1 MKKSTVLL
9 AAASLAACGAASAQ
23 SSVNLYGSIDLSP
36 AHVSNQNG
44 GTWNGLVGGTTQP
57 DRIGL
62 RGVEDLGGGM
72 QANFWLEGGIAP
84 QTGAQINPTAFFN
97 RNATVG
103 LAGGFGALTLGNQGD
118 LMFDWVGKTA
128 NGYQLQNF
136 FAFHPG
142 NFDNLAET
150 FAYNNAV
157 RYNTPTW
164 GGLTLG
170 AEYGFNSAPAGAPTN
185 RNTSVGANYLDGP
198 LRVAAAWSEQNNR
211 TLRGFA
217 PFAAATGLPA
227 TGAMSKVTNAGIGA
241 TYRFTAFG
249 VNAAYSQSKL
259 EAGTVSATMRNLD
272 LGLAYHLTPAT
283 TLNAGYTRSKLVSSS
298 WNTYSL
304 MLMYGFSKR
313 TQAYVQG
320 TFQQASQGQLALL
333 NGVGGPS
340 SDSHQNI
347 VGIGMHHSF

>member
-9 AAASLAACGAASAQ
+9 AASLAVCGAASAQ
-23 SSVNLYGSIDLSP
+23 SSVNLYGSIDQSV
-36 AHVSNQNG
+36 AHVSNLNG
-44 GTWNGLVGGTTQP
+44 GSVTNLYGGTTQP
-57 DRIGL
+57 DRIGF

-84 QTGAQINPTAFFN
+84 QTGAQINPTALFN

-103 LAGGFGALTLGNQGD
+103 LAGAFGSLTLGNQGD
-118 LMFDWVGKTA
+118 LMFDWVGKTS

-170 AEYGFNSAPAGAPTN
+170 AVYGFNSAAPGAPTN
-185 RNTSVGANYLDGP
+185 RNTSVGANYVQGP
-198 LRVAAAWSEQNNR
+198 LRVAAAYSEQDHR
-211 TLRGFA
+211 VLRGFA
-217 PFAAATGLPA
+217 PFAAASGLPA
-227 TGAMSKVTNAGIGA
+227 TGAMDKVTNAGIGVA
-241 TYRFTAFG
+241 YRFASFG
-249 VNAAYSQSKL
+249 VNAAYAQSKL

-272 LGLAYHLTPAT
+272 LGLSYHLAPAT
-283 TLNAGYTRSKLVSSS
+283 TLNAGYSRSKLLSSS

-304 MLMYGFSKR
+304 MAMYHFSKR

-333 NGVGGPS
+333 NGVGPS

>member
-1 MKKSTVLL
+1 MKKTTVLL

-23 SSVNLYGSIDLSP
+23 SSVNLYGSINQSV
-36 AHVSNQNG
+36 AHVSNQTG

-57 DRIGL
+57 DRIGF

-84 QTGAQINPTAFFN
+84 QTGSQINPTALFN

-103 LAGGFGALTLGNQGD
+103 LAGGFGSLTLGNQGD
-118 LMFDWVGKTA
+118 LMFDWVGKTS
-128 NGYQLQNF
+128 NGFQLQNF

-142 NFDNLAET
+142 NFDGLAET
-150 FAYNNAV
+150 FAYNNSV
-157 RYNTPTW
+157 RYYTPTW

-170 AEYGFNSAPAGAPTN
+170 AIYGFSGAPAGAPSN
-185 RNTSVGANYLDGP
+185 RNVGAGAKYVQGP
-198 LRVAAAWSEQNNR
+198 LYLAAAWAQQDNR
-211 TLRGFA
+211 VLRGFA
-217 PFAAATGLPA
+217 PFAAASGLPA
-227 TGAMSKVTNAGIGA
+227 TGAMNQVTNAGLGVG
-241 TYRFTAFG
+241 YRFTSFG
-249 VNAAYSQSKL
+249 VNAVYTQSKL
-259 EAGTVSATMRNLD
+259 QAGAVSATMRNLD

-283 TLNAGYTRSKLVSSS
+283 TLNAGYSRSKLVSSS

-304 MLMYGFSKR
+304 MAMYSFSKR

>member
-1 MKKSTVLL
+1 MASCVRPHRRQPTRLPRPWDSPGKNTGVGCHFLLQCMKVKSQSEVTQSCPTLSDL
-9 AAASLAACGAASAQ
+9 MDCSLPD
-23 SSVNLYGSIDLSP
+23 SSVHGIFQARVLEWGAI
-36 AHVSNQNG
+36 AFSNNHY
-44 GTWNGLVGGTTQP
+44 T
-57 DRIGL
+57 
-62 RGVEDLGGGM
+62 
-72 QANFWLEGGIAP
+72 
-84 QTGAQINPTAFFN
+84 
-97 RNATVG
+97 
-103 LAGGFGALTLGNQGD
+103 
-118 LMFDWVGKTA
+118 
-128 NGYQLQNF
+128 
-136 FAFHPG
+136 
-142 NFDNLAET
+142 NLAET

-185 RNTSVGANYLDGP
+185 RNTSVGVNYLQGP

-241 TYRFTAFG
+241 TYRFTSFG